1 MDASSHLKI
10 RWNNFPVTVSSSLEA
25 LRNNGDLVDTSLFCE
40 GRRFMVIQTILIEF
54 VFKIKIHQ
62 KNSIQAHRVVLSAT
76 SNYFRQIFKE
86 ISSPNV
92 AIVLSGL
99 NHQDIEAILTFIYCG
114 EVSLC
119 EPQLPSF
126 LKTAETLQVCD

>member
-1 MDASSHLKI
+1 M
-10 RWNNFPVTVSSSLEA
+10 
-25 LRNNGDLVDTSLFCE
+25 DTSLFCE
-40 GRRFMVIQTILIEF
+40 GRRFLVSTCQSALSQKHVDIVLHQSLPF
-54 VFKIKIHQ
+54 VT
-62 KNSIQAHRVVLSAT
+62 QAHRVVLSAT

-126 LKTAETLQVCD
+126 LKTAETLQVYYSPLTVPILLTSFHIIHLLECII